1 MSASI
6 KYLNVLL
13 SLLLT
18 LNMIN
23 TFHSR
28 EETYSAPCQTLKMEL
43 FAKVANDW
51 QAMITNT

>member
-28 EETYSAPCQTLKMEL
+28 EETYSAPAQTLKMEL
-43 FAKVANDW
+43 FAKVAND
-51 QAMITNT
+51 